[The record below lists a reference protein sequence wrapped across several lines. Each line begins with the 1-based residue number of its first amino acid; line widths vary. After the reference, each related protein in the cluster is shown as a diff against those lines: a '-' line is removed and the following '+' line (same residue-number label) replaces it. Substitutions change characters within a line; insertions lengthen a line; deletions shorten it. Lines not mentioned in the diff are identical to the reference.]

1 MKNNSIYS
9 ILREFF
15 RFTIKKRKVQLVFII
30 ISTLLSSFLEL
41 INIGAIIPLLSYIVS
56 PDSFS
61 ETGILFDLFS
71 FIGLKSSEISL
82 IDLTIFFC
90 ISSIFSGLFRALTL
104 FVQLKFGALVGNDF
118 VKIVYKTMLNL
129 PYNIQIKLN
138 SSQNQTLIQKSFET
152 GTWLVTPFVT
162 LCGSIIVLSSISSFL
177 LFLDI
182 FTFLITILYF
192 GIIYIIIVLLTKK
205 TLKKSSESINKNHT
219 NIFKSTRNGLGSIRN
234 IIMESNSNLYVT
246 RLIKIVNNFRLAW
259 VNVNF
264 INQSPKM
271 IVETA
276 GLIYISVLTI
286 IYYNLG
292 NDLENIVVTIGAL
305 ALAAQKMLPMIQ
317 QVFACYAV
325 IKGNQHSI
333 LEVLDFLNSYQKF
346 TNYSQQKNIEKIKF
360 KNEIKFSDLSFS
372 YLEDEPVIVNSN
384 LSIKLGSKIAIVGS
398 SGSGKSTLLDL
409 LMGLISPSSG
419 EIIIDNVALNPKNI
433 GSWQKMITHVPQS
446 VFLKDSSI
454 LSNIIFDHEDNS
466 INKKRLQESISIA
479 SIDEFINNLEFG
491 FNTDVGENG
500 NLLSGGQRQRLG
512 IARALYRNNKILI
525 FDEATSALDKKTE
538 DKVIDSL
545 LKLDKSFTVILVSHK
560 LSLKHKFD
568 RVLNLEKTKIID
580 L

>member
-292 NDLENIVVTIGAL
+292 YDLENIVVTIGAL

-317 QVFACYAV
+317 QVFGCYAV

-372 YLEDEPVIVNSN
+372 YIEDEPVIVNSN

-419 EIIIDNVALNPKNI
+419 EIIIDNVILNPKNI

-560 LSLKHKFD
+560 LSLEHKFD